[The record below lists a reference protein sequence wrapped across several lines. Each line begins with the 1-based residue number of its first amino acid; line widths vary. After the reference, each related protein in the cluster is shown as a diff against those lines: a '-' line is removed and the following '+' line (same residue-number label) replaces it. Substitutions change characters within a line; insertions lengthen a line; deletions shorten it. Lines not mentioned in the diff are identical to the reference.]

1 LWLVALEVVVVQE
14 MGVHIPILVPVE
26 VQAHIELE
34 LLQSGH
40 IQYQHLFK
48 LVQVVQEQM
57 LAQLPVKE

>member
-1 LWLVALEVVVVQE
+1 LWLVALEEVVVQE

-40 IQYQHLFK
+40 IQYQHLSK
-48 LVQVVQEQM
+48 LVLGE
-57 LAQLPVKE
+57 